1 MPNPERLISRYA
13 EQPGL
18 SGGLLFALVAERLA
32 QFYEHGQWAT
42 DGRMRQQ
49 ALDWLQRSKV
59 RIDSPWLRELVA
71 ASGDMA
77 REVAASLSR
86 EAGLQTAHDMAESL
100 DPNHPS
106 PIGQMMMEQCI
117 AWVETINRDQA
128 TAEEVGADED
138 PLR

>member
-18 SGGLLFALVAERLA
+18 SGALLFALLAERLG
-32 QFYEHGQWAT
+32 QFYDHGQLPG

-49 ALDWLQRSKV
+49 ALDWLHRAQVK
-59 RIDSPWLRELVA
+59 IDSPWLRELVA

-77 REVAASLSR
+77 REIANSLSR
-86 EAGLQTAHDMAESL
+86 EAGLQTTHEMAEGLNPNYQSPVAQLMMDQCVDWVASL
-100 DPNHPS
+100 
-106 PIGQMMMEQCI
+106 QRE
-117 AWVETINRDQA
+117 ETGN
-128 TAEEVGADED
+128 DED